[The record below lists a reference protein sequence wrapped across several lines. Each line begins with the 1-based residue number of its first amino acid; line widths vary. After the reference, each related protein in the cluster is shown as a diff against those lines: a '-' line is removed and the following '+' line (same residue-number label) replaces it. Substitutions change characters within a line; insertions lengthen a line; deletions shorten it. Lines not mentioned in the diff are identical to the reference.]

1 MFNRRM
7 FSIINRF
14 TITKKQIPSLF
25 HNLEKQGVSSILD
38 YTNEKKSNHCKNY
51 LELMNVIESY
61 PNQYFAVKLSSLDVL
76 KKHRVETYLQNIVEN
91 AIQHNS
97 KILIDAEQHLLQD
110 KINTITNQFVSHYN
124 KNNVNIY
131 KTYQMYRRDSL
142 SVLQHDL
149 CSNER
154 DFALGIKLVRGAYYN
169 EDKVHDVLYSTIEK
183 THHNYDTGIR
193 LFTEKNRSKDVL
205 MCATHNEKSTF
216 LAKKIVPQHQLQ
228 FAHLLGM
235 SNKLSQQ
242 LAKENYNVFKY
253 VPYGNFQDTIP
264 YLLRRL
270 YENYPML
277 MNIIK

>member
-1 MFNRRM
+1 M

-14 TITKKQIPSLF
+14 TITKKQIPSLLK
-25 HNLEKQGVSSILD
+25 NLEKQGVHSILD
-38 YTNEKKSNHCKNY
+38 YTNENKSNHRKNY

-61 PNQYFAVKLSSLDVL
+61 PNQYFAVKLSSLDVFSQF
-76 KKHRVETYLQNIVEN
+76 RVETYLQNIVEN

-142 SVLQHDL
+142 PILQQDL
-149 CSNER
+149 CSTER

-169 EDKVHDVLYSTIEK
+169 EDKVHDILYPTIEE
-183 THHNYDTGIR
+183 THYNYNTGIR
-193 LFTEKNRSKDVL
+193 LFTEKNRSNDVL
-205 MCATHNEKSTF
+205 MCATHNENSTF
-216 LAKKIVPQHQLQ
+216 LAKKIVPRHQLQ

-253 VPYGNFQDTIP
+253 VPYGNFHDTIP